1 MRTPIGIACA
11 LALLAAG
18 CSAHVTETGPQISAR
33 PDGVSV
39 AIPVQV
45 TVEGL
50 PAGDQVRVWARTYDR
65 RGQLWESSGEFV
77 TDGVGHVDLS
87 TAAST
92 GGTYTGVDPHG
103 LFWSMH
109 LPDNEQAPYPLM
121 DADDMVV
128 LLGVDQAGTTVAR
141 TTLRRVVREPAGR
154 VLPISEAGL
163 VGDLYLPPGA
173 GVWPGVLLLGGAEGG
188 RPDPAYAALLASQ
201 GYVVFGLAY
210 FGVPGLPKTLTRI
223 PLEYG
228 LGAARWLAERPEV
241 AGDRVGVVGTAKGA
255 EYALMLA
262 STEPSRFAAVVAH
275 VPSDVVWPGVGASA
289 GTQVSSWTRGGADV
303 PFLRSLASRGASSVA
318 PNQAIRSAD
327 AYAQAVTTA
336 SRWRLAVARIPVEQI
351 AAPVLLTSGDADGM
365 WPSTAQAQR
374 ALESITEAG
383 NHYGSALLDFHG
395 AGHLVGGVPDLPT
408 TRTAIPS
415 GPVTV
420 DAGGDPATTA
430 AAVRNTFSATVELLR
445 KAMPRGQG

>member
-1 MRTPIGIACA
+1 MACA
-11 LALLAAG
+11 VALLLAAG
-18 CSAHVTETGPQISAR
+18 CSANVTATGPQITAR
-33 PDGVSV
+33 PDGVSM

-45 TVEGL
+45 TVDGL

-77 TDGVGHVDLS
+77 TNGVGQVDLS
-87 TAAST
+87 TTAST

-103 LFWSMH
+103 LFWSMR
-109 LPDNEQAPYPLM
+109 LPDGLPAPFPVM
-121 DADDMVV
+121 NADDVVV
-128 LLGVDQAGTTVAR
+128 LLGVDLAGVTVAR

-154 VLPISEAGL
+154 VLPVAEAGL

-188 RPDPAYAALLASQ
+188 RPDPAYASLLASE

-228 LGAARWLAERPEV
+228 LAAAQWLADRPEV
-241 AGDRVGVVGTAKGA
+241 AGDRIGVVGTAKGA
-255 EYALMLA
+255 EYALMLG

-275 VPSDVVWPGVGASA
+275 GPSDLVWPGLGAPP

-303 PFLRSLASRGASSVA
+303 PFLRSSPTRGVSSAA
-318 PNQAIRSAD
+318 PNQAIRSA
-327 AYAQAVTTA
+327 YEQAVATA
-336 SRWRLAVARIPVEQI
+336 SRWRLGIARIPVEQI
-351 AAPVLLTSGDADGM
+351 AAPVLFTSGDADGM

-374 ALESITEAG
+374 ALESIIKAG
-383 NHYGSALLDFHG
+383 NPHGSALLDFPG
-395 AGHLVGGVPDLPT
+395 AGHLVGGVPDMPI
-408 TRTAIPS
+408 TRTTIPY

-420 DAGGDPATTA
+420 AAGGDPAATA
-430 AAVRNTFSATVELLR
+430 AAVRSTFSATVELLR
-445 KAMPRGQG
+445 KAMPRGRG

>member
-1 MRTPIGIACA
+1 
-11 LALLAAG
+11 
-18 CSAHVTETGPQISAR
+18 V
-33 PDGVSV
+33 
-39 AIPVQV
+39 
-45 TVEGL
+45 
-50 PAGDQVRVWARTYDR
+50 
-65 RGQLWESSGEFV
+65 GQ
-77 TDGVGHVDLS
+77 VDLS

-103 LFWSMH
+103 LFWSMR

-228 LGAARWLAERPEV
+228 LNAARWLAERPEV

-275 VPSDVVWPGVGASA
+275 VPSDVVWPGISAPA

-303 PFLRSLASRGASSVA
+303 PFLRSLPSRGATSVA

-327 AYAQAVTTA
+327 EYAQAVTTA

-351 AAPVLLTSGDADGM
+351 TAPILLTSGDADGM
-365 WPSTAQAQR
+365 WPSTAQARR
-374 ALESITEAG
+374 ALESIREAG
-383 NHYGSALLDFHG
+383 NHYGAALLDSHG

-430 AAVRNTFSATVELLR
+430 AAVRDTFSATVELLR

>member
-1 MRTPIGIACA
+1 MRTSIGMACA
-11 LALLAAG
+11 VALLAAG
-18 CSAHVTETGPQISAR
+18 CSAHVTETGPQIRAR
-33 PDGVSV
+33 PDGVSIS
-39 AIPVQV
+39 IPVQV

-77 TDGVGHVDLS
+77 TDGVGQVDLS

-103 LFWSMH
+103 LFWSMR
-109 LPDNEQAPYPLM
+109 LPENEQAPYPLM
-121 DADDMVV
+121 DADDVVV
-128 LLGVDQAGTTVAR
+128 LLGVDRAGATVAR
-141 TTLRRVVREPAGR
+141 TTLRRVVREPTGR
-154 VLPISEAGL
+154 VLPIADAGL
-163 VGDLYLPPGA
+163 VGDLYLPPGS

-188 RPDPAYAALLASQ
+188 RPDPAYAALLAAE

-210 FGVPGLPKTLTRI
+210 FGLPGLPKTLTRI
-223 PLEYG
+223 PVEYG
-228 LGAARWLAERPEV
+228 LNAARWLAERPEV
-241 AGDRVGVVGTAKGA
+241 AGDRVGLVGTAKGA
-255 EYALMLA
+255 EYALVLA
-262 STEPSRFAAVVAH
+262 STEPPRFAAVVAH
-275 VPSDVVWPGVGASA
+275 VPSDLVWPGLGTAGA
-289 GTQVSSWTRGGADV
+289 QVSSWTRAGADV
-303 PFLRSLASRGASSVA
+303 PFLRSSPARGASSVQ
-318 PNQAIRSAD
+318 PGQPVRSAD
-327 AYAQAVTTA
+327 GYERAVATA

-351 AAPVLLTSGDADGM
+351 TAPVLLTSGDADGM

-383 NHYGSALLDFHG
+383 NPYGAQLLDFPG
-395 AGHLVGGVPDLPT
+395 AGHLVGGVPDLPA
-408 TRTAIPS
+408 TRTAIPY

-420 DAGGDPATTA
+420 EAGGDPAVTA